1 LLGTET
7 APENNAPT
15 GEDTGK
21 YTDARAPLGGPTRD
35 AGARAYTHLCYRLG
49 AKNNEMTGGS

>member
-35 AGARAYTHLCYRLG
+35 AGCTCVHPSMLPSRR
-49 AKNNEMTGGS
+49 